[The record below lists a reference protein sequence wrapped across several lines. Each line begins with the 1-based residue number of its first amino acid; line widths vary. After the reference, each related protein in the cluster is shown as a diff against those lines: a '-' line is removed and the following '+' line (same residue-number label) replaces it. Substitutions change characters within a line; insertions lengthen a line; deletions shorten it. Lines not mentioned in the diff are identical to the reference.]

1 MCSRSNLFKQR
12 NCSIIKLETNLSS
25 WVIIQ
30 SRRGL
35 VNPLSWGDCRLHLN
49 WPRLCR
55 STLRV
60 SDKVW
65 LIFSCTNY
73 FHFIPTE
80 HDLAGRLDLLLRTIF
95 LQQQQL
101 LFGSLVV
108 GFIRSSLKN
117 DVVPTSQYTCSYSRC
132 HCFINAAESRSHNSR
147 RSQNKQANATIIMQW
162 IVPPIQMDCETLLI
176 KTSNPLYA
184 VFLLLSLS
192 YEVSKVAPA
201 SLICLEHN
209 SCGNSRESW
218 AQ

>member
-108 GFIRSSLKN
+108 GFIRSSLQN
-117 DVVPTSQYTCSYSRC
+117 DAVPTSRMQLLKMPLPYQCSW
-132 HCFINAAESRSHNSR
+132 
-147 RSQNKQANATIIMQW
+147 KQVTQLTQVTKQTSKCNNYHA
-162 IVPPIQMDCETLLI
+162 MDR
-176 KTSNPLYA
+176 TSNTNGLWDIA
-184 VFLLLSLS
+184 HKNF
-192 YEVSKVAPA
+192 K
-201 SLICLEHN
+201 SLICRFSFVKPLIW
-209 SCGNSRESW
+209 SL
-218 AQ
+218 